1 MDGKIGRAG
10 SLESCD
16 VLITVFP
23 HQPGAGLELRVNS
36 LVEQQFG
43 DQIRAVIEN
52 TLAENSITDAI
63 IEVRDRGAFDYA
75 IRARL
80 LTALE
85 RAGLVKG
92 ASSQ

>member
-1 MDGKIGRAG
+1 LEVKIGRAG

-23 HQPGAGLELRVNS
+23 QAAGGLDIRIAS
-36 LVEQQFG
+36 IVEQQFG
-43 DQIRAVIEN
+43 EQIRVVIEN
-52 TLAENSITDAI
+52 TLAETSVHDAV

-75 IRARL
+75 IKARL
-80 LTALE
+80 LTALG

-92 ASSQ
+92 ARNE

>member
-1 MDGKIGRAG
+1 MEVKVGRAG

-23 HQPGAGLELRVNS
+23 QAAGGLDIKLTS

-43 DQIRAVIEN
+43 EQIRAVIEK
-52 TLAENSITDAI
+52 TLAENAVTDAV

-75 IRARL
+75 IRSRL

-85 RAGLVKG
+85 RTGLVKG
-92 ASSQ
+92 ASHK

>member
-1 MDGKIGRAG
+1 METRVGRAG

-23 HQPGAGLELRVNS
+23 RQQGEGLELKVNS

-43 DQIRAVIEN
+43 EQIRAVIEN
-52 TLAENSITDAI
+52 TLAEHAITDAVV
-63 IEVRDRGAFDYA
+63 EVRDRGAFDYA

-80 LTALE
+80 LTALG

-92 ASSQ
+92 ASN